1 MSSIHSKGIYMCSL
15 VFATVIF
22 LHELGAWVILLGMSR
37 SMKPVPS
44 TVFVWK
50 PQNRLSLC
58 RLSCVWGRTG
68 KSCVEEKRLFSGN
81 PGH

>member
-44 TVFVWK
+44 LNLRVEASE
-50 PQNRLSLC
+50 PAQSLSSQLCLGQNREELC
-58 RLSCVWGRTG
+58 
-68 KSCVEEKRLFSGN
+68 
-81 PGH
+81 